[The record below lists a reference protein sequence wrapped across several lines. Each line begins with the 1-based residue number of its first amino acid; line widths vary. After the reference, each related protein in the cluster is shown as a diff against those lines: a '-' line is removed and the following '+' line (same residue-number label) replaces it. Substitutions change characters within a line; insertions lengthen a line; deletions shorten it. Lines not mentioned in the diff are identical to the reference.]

1 MVGKTKNLVTS
12 PVGCNFTSENPSVA
26 TVTKNGQVRGISAG
40 STRIVVEMDGY
51 HTLYIPVEVVALPV
65 LTVTPTSITV
75 QEGTQIEIE
84 VRVDGVPISITDVTL
99 SVDDPDVVII
109 EPLTNEIMAG
119 VAGNAVITVEYANA
133 IPVTVDVT
141 VTV

>member
-12 PVGCNFTSENPSVA
+12 PVGCQFTSEDPAIA

-75 QEGTQIEIE
+75 QENSPINIDVE
-84 VRVDGVPISITDVTL
+84 VDGVPTSITDVTL

-109 EPLTNEIMAG
+109 NPVTNDIVAG

>member
-51 HTLYIPVEVVALPV
+51 HTLYIPVEIVAIPV
-65 LTVTPTSITV
+65 ITVNPTTITV
-75 QEGTQIEIE
+75 QENTSFTFDVEI
-84 VRVDGVPISITDVTL
+84 DGVQRPITDVTL
-99 SVDDPDVVII
+99 SVDDPSVVII
-109 EPLTNEIMAG
+109 DPLTNDLLAG
-119 VAGNAVITVEYANA
+119 VAGNATITVDYPNA